1 MCSPQHC
8 GIFKA
13 EQRLGVGIPK
23 AVRAKRRSWVGGA
36 GFFWFCGGVV
46 VGEVQ
51 PGGGRS
57 TGGGSG
63 RALLTGARRR
73 KAGR

>member
-36 GFFWFCGGVV
+36 GPVLLCGGVV

-57 TGGGSG
+57 TGGGS